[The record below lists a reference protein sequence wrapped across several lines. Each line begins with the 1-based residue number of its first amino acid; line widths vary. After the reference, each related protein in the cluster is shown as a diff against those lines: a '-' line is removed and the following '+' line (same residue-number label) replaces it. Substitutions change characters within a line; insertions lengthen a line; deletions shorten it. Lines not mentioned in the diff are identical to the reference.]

1 MKCSIAQETRIGARR
16 MNQDRFGHW
25 RTGRSLLMVVADGLG
40 GHVHGEIAAQ
50 LATDYF
56 GVSFQRDA
64 RPTLA
69 DPAQF
74 LMRTMSGAH
83 AGILREAVRLGLPD
97 APRTVIVACVVQDGH
112 AYWTHV
118 GDCRLYLV
126 RSGRILQRTRDHTV
140 VQQLFDEGRIR
151 EEAMTTHPDRNR
163 LLQCLGGY
171 TAPRPDPVER
181 ARLSRDDVLMLCSDG
196 LWGALTQRQMLHA
209 VLTRGLEEAMSDL
222 ATLAEHRAGPQ
233 CDNVTVLAMRW
244 GEDEV
249 MPREAVPHAGP
260 RTVPSY
266 ELPTDVQDFTATDP
280 DFLRMSDE
288 EIDTAIA
295 ELKAALRKTPSSQ

>member
-1 MKCSIAQETRIGARR
+1 MNCWIAQDTRIGARR

-50 LATDYF
+50 LATEHF

-64 RPTLA
+64 RPALA

-74 LMRTMSGAH
+74 LTRTMSAAH
-83 AGILREAVRLGLPD
+83 AGILREAVRMGLPD
-97 APRTVIVACVVQDGH
+97 APRTVLVACVVQDGH

-126 RSGRILQRTRDHTV
+126 RGGRVLQRTRDHTV
-140 VQQLFDEGRIR
+140 VQQLFNQGRIR

-171 TAPRPDPVER
+171 AAPRPDPVER
-181 ARLSRDDVLMLCSDG
+181 ARLARDDVVMLCSDG

-209 VLTRGLEEAMSDL
+209 LLTMDLPEAASGL
-222 ATLAEHRAGPQ
+222 ATLAEQRAGPQ

-249 MPREAVPHAGP
+249 MPAQAAPVAGP

-288 EIDTAIA
+288 DIDTAIA
-295 ELKAALRKTPSSQ
+295 ELKAALRKTP